1 MQKGHQVSWTWA
13 QCASNQQISIAILIK
28 GKLNLQ
34 KKFKLM
40 GDPWAQPAHKQAQ
53 SGHEYVN
60 PTYVGQAQ

>member
-40 GDPWAQPAHKQAQ
+40 GDPWAQPA
-53 SGHEYVN
+53 GHEYVN